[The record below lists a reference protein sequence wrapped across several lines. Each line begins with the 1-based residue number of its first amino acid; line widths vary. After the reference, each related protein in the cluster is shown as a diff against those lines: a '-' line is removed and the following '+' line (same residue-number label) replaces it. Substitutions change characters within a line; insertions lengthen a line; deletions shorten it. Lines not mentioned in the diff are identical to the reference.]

1 MTMLVKEAMEQ
12 NLPII
17 LFQGHNGVITLTHD
31 KQWIKAKKNIDTRKE
46 YWISLDDGKIMS
58 HYNYN

>member
-17 LFQGHNGVITLTHD
+17 LFKGHNGVITLTHD
-31 KQWIKAKKNIDTRKE
+31 KQWIKAKKDIDTRKE
-46 YWISLDDGKIMS
+46 YVKLHSCEAQ
-58 HYNYN
+58 YNAE